1 MVSIK
6 AIFKSLKGQFAAYS
20 AHHSEVP
27 VIPTQ
32 SIPYSLATKKDCVG
46 LDKNIK
52 RISVFQYKRMNV
64 LDVRSVDVS
73 YNLIV

>member
-1 MVSIK
+1 MVSFK
-6 AIFKSLKGQFAAYS
+6 AFFKSLKSQFAAYS
-20 AHHSEVP
+20 AHLSEVP
-27 VIPTQ
+27 VISTQ
-32 SIPYSLATKKDCVG
+32 SIPYSLATKKDCIE

-73 YNLIV
+73 YNLRV